1 MVFHNI
7 FHSSLHRPLVL
18 FKNNL
23 LCTYE
28 RIGGLSHKAFKCQ
41 TGTQLLYISL
51 HAESVFNFL
60 PAPTVDTNYC

>member
-18 FKNNL
+18 FNL

-28 RIGGLSHKAFKCQ
+28 KIGGLYHKAFKCQ
-41 TGTQLLYISL
+41 TVTQFLYISL

-60 PAPTVDTNYC
+60 PAQTVDTNYC